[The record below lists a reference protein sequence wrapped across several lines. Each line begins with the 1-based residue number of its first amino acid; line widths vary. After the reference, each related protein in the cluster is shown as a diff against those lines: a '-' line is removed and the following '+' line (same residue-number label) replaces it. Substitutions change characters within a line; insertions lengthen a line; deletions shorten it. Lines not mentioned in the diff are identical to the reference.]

1 MTIGK
6 FSLEVCKCKIDD
18 PENQNMKATQVAQNK
33 MMRMLDG
40 VSLKEHVT
48 SSSLLLKYNIPS
60 VNKLAG
66 EIKLMEAWKATHIPS
81 YPFQMKK
88 NNPNRTSVDREMRIN
103 TTRKWKDSAKTK
115 AARESMSIDCARLW
129 NIALSVITN
138 AVTKSA
144 AKREIK
150 KFVRTLEK

>member
-60 VNKLAG
+60 VNKLA
-66 EIKLMEAWKATHIPS
+66 
-81 YPFQMKK
+81 
-88 NNPNRTSVDREMRIN
+88 
-103 TTRKWKDSAKTK
+103 
-115 AARESMSIDCARLW
+115 
-129 NIALSVITN
+129 
-138 AVTKSA
+138 
-144 AKREIK
+144 
-150 KFVRTLEK
+150 